1 MTAKQMRTILE
12 ICAALSAER
21 DREALLSRILDA
33 AMDLTRCDGGT
44 LYLLGP
50 DGLHFCR
57 MVTRSL
63 GVRQGGHD
71 APITLPPVPLS
82 ASTSAPAAHSMDS
95 RFGRQTIGPPVLRS
109 GPCSTQT

>member
-12 ICAALSAER
+12 ICAALAAER

-44 LYLLGP
+44 LYLLEP

-63 GVRQGGHD
+63 RVRQGGPRRAHH
-71 APITLPPVPLS
+71 AAARPAERVPRVRPGG
-82 ASTSAPAAHSMDS
+82 AGKPAHQRA
-95 RFGRQTIGPPVLRS
+95 GRV
-109 GPCSTQT
+109 